1 MTSTPRFDV
10 LRFNKDLI
18 DRLRP
23 WLPAEVRLTAAAD
36 AVTLENDRGEAVT
49 LFVSDLFDRSPAG
62 EAAVRAA
69 HQVLDAVQDFVSDEL
84 GEPWPPHGEH
94 DASQAVPG
102 AEERNG
108 IVELWYGDQIAPAL
122 ALSPMRLAEYR
133 G

>member
-1 MTSTPRFDV
+1 MPSTSRFDV

-23 WLPAEVRLTAAAD
+23 WLPPEVRLTAAAD

-49 LFVSDLFDRSPAG
+49 LFVADLFERSPSE

-69 HQVLDAVQDFVSDEL
+69 HQILDGVQDFVTEEL
-84 GEPWPPHGEH
+84 GEPWPGQGE
-94 DASQAVPG
+94 DIESQAVPS

-108 IVELWYGDQIAPAL
+108 FVELWYGDQIAPAL

-133 G
+133 A